1 MARLTKQQL
10 RVMEQRDRRN
20 TRQAATG
27 VVALTLILAGALW
40 GLLWWFFVIL
50 PVLCFRF
57 ARKLTWRGWVVV
69 GVLLAAGIVYGLI
82 NSSR

>member
-10 RVMEQRDRRN
+10 RVMEQSNRRN
-20 TRQAATG
+20 TRKVERG
-27 VVALTLILAGALW
+27 LLALTLILAGTLW
-40 GLLWWFFVIL
+40 GLLWWLFVTL

-69 GVLLAAGIVYGLI
+69 GVLLAAGIVFGFI
-82 NSSR
+82 NSSH